1 MDPYLN
7 GLIRGLEERFP
18 NLEVFGSFSALGPQA
33 ATSPDHEA
41 AHGHLRTLAEHFPS
55 VDASIAVEEWMSF
68 REHVVSG
75 ALKVSHQVL
84 FLLGLFFQLGST
96 NMKPHVVILCL
107 AL

>member
-1 MDPYLN
+1 MHSVL
-7 GLIRGLEERFP
+7 
-18 NLEVFGSFSALGPQA
+18 SAHRQQDHLTMRLHMVTSGPWQN
-33 ATSPDHEA
+33 TSP
-41 AHGHLRTLAEHFPS
+41 R
-55 VDASIAVEEWMSF
+55 VDANIAVEEWMSF

-84 FLLGLFFQLGST
+84 ILLGLFFQLGST